1 MPFEKPLTVEVV
13 DDLCDDDDAVDAV
26 DAVVAL
32 VVPLKTEAA

>member
-13 DDLCDDDDAVDAV
+13 DDLCDDDAVDAV